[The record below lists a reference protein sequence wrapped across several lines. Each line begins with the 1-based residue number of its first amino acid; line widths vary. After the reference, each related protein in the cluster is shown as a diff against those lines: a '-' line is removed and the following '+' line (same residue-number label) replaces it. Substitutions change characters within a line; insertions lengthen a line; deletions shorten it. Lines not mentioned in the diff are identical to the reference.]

1 MRVKEM
7 AITKLYR
14 ERCKAEIAKE
24 NAIIEAN
31 YRRGQLEFRAK
42 RRLNNPKWHTE
53 EHTKER
59 ERKKALARSEE
70 WTREEF
76 YKEKGFDPDNE
87 SNEHIKRDMYLQYER
102 TKRSYGAY
110 GVSPSKASY
119 KSVRSSDSDLL
130 DYNFA
135 HADGQRKLIIDR
147 HVLEASRMRAAV
159 IHDLTGN
166 SPSKK
171 KLRHEI
177 DPDNFQNPFWD
188 NENVIENSEPHRYH
202 DGWTEHDHE
211 SNQRLRK
218 MTKSPPK
225 KIVISNVEDED
236 DEEPNESDNDG
247 KAVMIVS
254 AGDAGEEPVE
264 GGGKAAMIA
273 SAGDAGEE
281 SVEGDAMIAR
291 AGDPDE
297 KALSAASSS
306 SLHTYLTE
314 ETDEDLETDDLVD
327 QLIKKA
333 KSKGSKRGGK
343 ATSNAVRL
351 SNRPPGKGDIDKECS
366 CGCGRKPSDR
376 NCPGCGSVNSK
387 ITMACWMKG
396 QVCQMCQ
403 SKDQRKTVV

>member
-1 MRVKEM
+1 M

-24 NAIIEAN
+24 KAIIEAN

-42 RRLNNPKWHTE
+42 RRLNNPIWHTD

-59 ERKKALARSEE
+59 ERKKALARSED

-87 SNEHIKRDMYLQYER
+87 SNEHIKRDMYLDYER

-110 GVSPSKASY
+110 GVSPGKASY

-135 HADGQRKLIIDR
+135 HADEQRKIIIDR
-147 HVLEASRMRAAV
+147 HVIEASRMRAAV

-202 DGWTEHDHE
+202 DGWIEHNHE
-211 SNQRLRK
+211 S
-218 MTKSPPK
+218 
-225 KIVISNVEDED
+225 IV
-236 DEEPNESDNDG
+236 
-247 KAVMIVS
+247 
-254 AGDAGEEPVE
+254 
-264 GGGKAAMIA
+264 
-273 SAGDAGEE
+273 
-281 SVEGDAMIAR
+281 
-291 AGDPDE
+291 
-297 KALSAASSS
+297 
-306 SLHTYLTE
+306 
-314 ETDEDLETDDLVD
+314 
-327 QLIKKA
+327 
-333 KSKGSKRGGK
+333 
-343 ATSNAVRL
+343 
-351 SNRPPGKGDIDKECS
+351 
-366 CGCGRKPSDR
+366 
-376 NCPGCGSVNSK
+376 
-387 ITMACWMKG
+387 
-396 QVCQMCQ
+396 
-403 SKDQRKTVV
+403 